1 MGVNVGSAVRVGR
14 GVLVGIAVG
23 VFATIAVGTLV
34 GVAEG
39 MGSATSSSLSQAIRT
54 VDTIKTVTKIRL
66 RRKFIEDSAYSA
78 PLGHAYG

>member
-1 MGVNVGSAVRVGR
+1 MGVTVGSAVGVGR

-39 MGSATSSSLSQAIRT
+39 MGSVTSSSLSHAMRT
-54 VDTIKTVTKIRL
+54 ADTHRREAKIRL
-66 RRKFIEDSAYSA
+66 RRKFIKDSAYSA
-78 PLGHAYG
+78 PPQLAMA